1 MGDEPTGTKG
11 NVMIWVL
18 ATRPLVLTLVLL
30 FGVGSSMLPSSGSAG
45 GNQGGSP
52 QAPIQ
57 PSSGPGGAEA
67 AFGGVAAQ
75 RVGTAPSGYWL
86 FAPTLPAVG
95 DPRATAA
102 TLPVVIFLH
111 GFTAVEPARYHAW
124 IDHIVRRGAI
134 VVYPDYQRSVA
145 FGEDWTTF
153 LPTAAA
159 AVEAAVARLET
170 GKGAVPD
177 LSRVGV
183 VGHSLGGAL
192 AAGYAALAA
201 EEGLPVPDVL
211 MAVTPGGCGGCA
223 PLDADEGVPLPDL
236 STIAP
241 TTRALVVVGDDDA
254 VVGDGGGLRIWAG
267 LRSVPLARRDYVT
280 VVSDG
285 HGSPTLTAAHLFPQ
299 TAGEDG
305 MTDALDWYGTWK
317 LFDLLTDC
325 AFWEEGCEAALGGS
339 AAQRSMGVWS
349 DGTPVAEARV
359 TKTPRAMRR
368 EG

>member
-1 MGDEPTGTKG
+1 ML
-11 NVMIWVL
+11 VV
-18 ATRPLVLTLVLL
+18 VLTGFWPLCA
-30 FGVGSSMLPSSGSAG
+30 GSAG
-45 GNQGGSP
+45 LALPKP
-52 QAPIQ
+52 QPPTQ
-57 PSSGPGGAEA
+57 PGSGPGGAA
-67 AFGGVAAQ
+67 GAFGGVIAT
-75 RVGTAPSGYWL
+75 RVGEAPSGYWL
-86 FAPTLPAVG
+86 FEPSQPKE
-95 DPRATAA
+95 DNPRAMA
-102 TLPVVIFLH
+102 TELPVVVFLH
-111 GFTAVEPARYHAW
+111 GFTAVDPVRYRAW
-124 IDHIVRRGAI
+124 IDHVVRRGAI
-134 VVYPDYQRSVA
+134 MVYPDYQRPVA

-153 LPTAAA
+153 LPTALA
-159 AVEAAVARLET
+159 AVEAAVTRLEA
-170 GKGAVPD
+170 GEGATPD
-177 LSRVGV
+177 LSRVAV

-201 EEGLPVPDVL
+201 GEGLPVPDVL

-236 STIAP
+236 GAIAP
-241 TTRALVVVGDDDA
+241 ETRALVVVGDDDA

-267 LRSVPLARRDYVT
+267 LGAVPLARRDYVT

-285 HGSPTLTAAHLFPQ
+285 HGSPPLAAAHLFPQ
-299 TAGEDG
+299 TAGEG
-305 MTDALDWYGTWK
+305 GVTDALDWYGTWK

-325 AFWEEGCEAALGGS
+325 AFWEEGCEAANGGS